1 MIQKEI
7 KKLPGSLVEIN
18 VTVPWEEWKKYI
30 EPAAEELSRDLK
42 IAGFRPGK
50 APMAMI
56 EKQVGKERILE
67 TAGEKSIQK
76 TYAQIIEEE
85 KLDVIGAPKAEILK
99 AEEGQSLEYKIG
111 SALMPKVAL
120 SEWKDKIKKVNAEYK
135 DKKVE
140 VKEEEIDAELKKLAA
155 TRAKLITVNREAKD
169 GDAVVIDFE
178 VKRSGVPIENGT
190 SRNHTLILGKGA
202 FIPGFEEQ
210 LLGMKEGE
218 EKEFELSF
226 PQSYHEKSLAG
237 TPSQFKVKMNLV
249 QDRQI
254 PEVDDA
260 FAKSLGKFESLEEIK
275 TNMRASLTEEKTV
288 KQKEERRAKFVEA
301 LVESTEID
309 LPHVLVHQELH
320 KMLDEFGMEIQ
331 SMGLTMDVYFEK
343 MGKTKAEVEKEW
355 EPQAKNRVKAALIL
369 EELAA
374 EKEIVIPAE
383 KIEEEMNK
391 TLQFYKN
398 VKNVE
403 KDIDM
408 ERLYNYTKGILVNEE
423 VFLMLEKM

>member
-1 MIQKEI
+1 MITKEI
-7 KKLPGSLVEIN
+7 KKLSGSLVEIN
-18 VTVPWEEWKKYI
+18 VTVPWEDWKKYI

-99 AEEGQSLEYKIG
+99 AEEGQALEYKIG
-111 SALMPKVAL
+111 SALMPKVVL
-120 SEWKDKIKKVNAEYK
+120 PDWKDKIKKVNAEYK

-178 VKRSGVPIENGT
+178 VKRNGVPIENGT
-190 SRNHTLILGKGA
+190 NKNHNLLLGKGA

-210 LLGMKEGE
+210 LLGMKEGG

-226 PQSYHEKSLAG
+226 PKEYHEKSLAG
-237 TPSQFKVKMNLV
+237 IPSNFKVKMNLV

-275 TNMRASLTEEKTV
+275 ANMRTGMTEEKAV
-288 KQKEERRAKFVEA
+288 KLKEERRAKFIEA

-309 LPHVLVHQELH
+309 LPHVLIHQELR
-320 KMLDEFGMEIQ
+320 KMLDEFAMEIQ
-331 SMGLTMDVYFEK
+331 QMGLTLDVYFEK

-355 EPQAKNRVKAALIL
+355 EPQAKKRVKAALIL
-369 EELAA
+369 EQLAA
-374 EKEIVIPAE
+374 DKEISIPSE

-398 VKNVE
+398 VKNTE
-403 KDIDM
+403 KNIDM
-408 ERLYNYTKGILVNEE
+408 ERLYNYTKGMLVNEE
-423 VFLMLEKM
+423 VFQMLEKI